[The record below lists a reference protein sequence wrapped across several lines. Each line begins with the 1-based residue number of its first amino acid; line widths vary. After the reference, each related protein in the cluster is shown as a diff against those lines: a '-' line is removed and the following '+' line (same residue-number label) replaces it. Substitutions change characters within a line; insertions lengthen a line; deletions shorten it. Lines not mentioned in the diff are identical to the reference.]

1 MCHRVSSCSGARL
14 RELLVAADLS
24 QEEVGERAGFGGK
37 YIGEIEKGTRDVP
50 ISTLRAVIENGLG
63 LRIDAAFTGKAT
75 RVAAIAVHPRDVE
88 LTAEAISRL
97 PLKLRRPLLS
107 LVCAIEAD
115 LSRGGKPQ
123 APRKPRRR

>member
-1 MCHRVSSCSGARL
+1 QGRGPCTG
-14 RELLVAADLS
+14 
-24 QEEVGERAGFGGK
+24 
-37 YIGEIEKGTRDVP
+37 YGTRDVP

-115 LSRGGKPQ
+115 FSRE
-123 APRKPRRR
+123 AASRKHRESRAAGRPPSGEPLVDIADP